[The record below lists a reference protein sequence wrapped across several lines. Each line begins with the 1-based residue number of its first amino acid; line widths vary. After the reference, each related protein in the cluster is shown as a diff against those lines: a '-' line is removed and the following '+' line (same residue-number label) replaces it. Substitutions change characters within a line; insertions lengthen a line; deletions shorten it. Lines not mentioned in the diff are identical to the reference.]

1 MADESSRYRSRRFL
15 FALFI
20 EVMATVTTVYFAI
33 KWDARGDDIMDL
45 LRWWRDVAGMVLALY
60 GISSFAEKKVSL
72 GAGGGA

>member
-1 MADESSRYRSRRFL
+1 MADVSSRYRSRRFL
-15 FALFI
+15 FAAFI
-20 EVMATVTTVYFAI
+20 EAAATIVVVYFAI

-72 GAGGGA
+72 GNAGP